1 MFGALLTDLLKA
13 FNLIDHEL
21 LIAKLNTYDFRLTAL
36 KLVQDYLSNRKPQ
49 IKNIPRVVV
58 CCKLYLR
65 LQRIDSRTSI
75 IQYFLIGM
83 FFLIEY
89 IDIAS
94 YVDDGTPYVSA
105 DNIDWVVRNHN
116 LMKINTDKF
125 ICWLVQKILSE

>member
-36 KLVQDYLSNRKPQ
+36 KLVQGYLSNRKPQ

-75 IQYFLIGM
+75 IHYFLIGM

>member
-13 FNLIDHEL
+13 FNLIDLEL

-36 KLVQDYLSNRKPQ
+36 KLVQGYLSNRKPQ

-89 IDIAS
+89 IYIAS

>member
-105 DNIDWVVRNHN
+105 DNIDWIVRNHN

>member
-1 MFGALLTDLLKA
+1 MFGALLTGLLKA

>member
-36 KLVQDYLSNRKPQ
+36 KLVQGYLSNRKPQ

>member
-1 MFGALLTDLLKA
+1 
-13 FNLIDHEL
+13 
-21 LIAKLNTYDFRLTAL
+21 
-36 KLVQDYLSNRKPQ
+36 
-49 IKNIPRVVV
+49 
-58 CCKLYLR
+58 
-65 LQRIDSRTSI
+65 
-75 IQYFLIGM
+75 M

>member
-13 FNLIDHEL
+13 FNLTDHEL
-21 LIAKLNTYDFRLTAL
+21 LIAKLNTYDFKLTAL
-36 KLVQDYLSNRKPQ
+36 KLVQDYLSNRKPR

>member
-1 MFGALLTDLLKA
+1 MFGPLLTDLLKA

-36 KLVQDYLSNRKPQ
+36 KLVQGYLSNRKPQ

>member
-13 FNLIDHEL
+13 FKLIEHEL

-36 KLVQDYLSNRKPQ
+36 KLVQGYLSNRKPQ

-125 ICWLVQKILSE
+125 ICWLLQKILSE

>member
-36 KLVQDYLSNRKPQ
+36 KLVQGYLSNRKPQ

-125 ICWLVQKILSE
+125 ICWLLQKILSE

>member
-36 KLVQDYLSNRKPQ
+36 KLVQGYLSNRKPQ

-75 IQYFLIGM
+75 IHYFLIGM

-94 YVDDGTPYVSA
+94 YVDEGTPYVSA

>member
-1 MFGALLTDLLKA
+1 MFGALLTGLLKA

-36 KLVQDYLSNRKPQ
+36 KLVQGYLSNRKPQ

>member
-36 KLVQDYLSNRKPQ
+36 KLVQDYLSNRKPR

-65 LQRIDSRTSI
+65 LQRIDST
-75 IQYFLIGM
+75 
-83 FFLIEY
+83 
-89 IDIAS
+89 
-94 YVDDGTPYVSA
+94 
-105 DNIDWVVRNHN
+105 
-116 LMKINTDKF
+116 TDKKYSTCSSLLQIIF
-125 ICWLVQKILSE
+125 EVAEDRF